1 MQVNL
6 KVTAGPY
13 KGRIFSFAQHDS
25 FLIGRNPEAHLCLPD
40 DRYFSR
46 NHCLLEMNP
55 PHSFLRDLNS
65 TNGTFVNGQRVKT
78 AYLNNGDRI
87 QCGETILVV
96 EVTTEALSETT
107 HDASLPHRPVLVMV
121 ECVNCG
127 RREQAQATAPD
138 EHLTF
143 LCEDCRIELKR
154 SPQAIPGYDMVKLL
168 GRGGMGTV
176 MLGRVQQTG
185 RPVAIKT
192 LLPEFAV
199 SDKAMRRFMREIDV
213 ASALKHKNIVEFID
227 RGTHNGVV
235 YLVTEFVD
243 GADASKL
250 AEDQGGRLKYEDG
263 ISIISQA
270 LDALSFAHERGY
282 IHRDFKDQNIL
293 VAGQSPNLTAKL
305 TDFGLAKSFSQS
317 GMSGVTMAGEMAGTL
332 AYMPPEQLRN
342 FRDVKPQSDIY
353 GVGMTAYSLLTGCLA
368 LDLSRNSSVN
378 DTIRAIFE
386 QPAVPL
392 RQRAPHI
399 PQPVCDII
407 DRALAKDPAQRCRST
422 WSSAAGSPSTRPT
435 RVPRRRWS
443 RRSRVSSGA
452 SAACRATCGPSC

>member
-13 KGRIFSFAQHDS
+13 KGRIFSFTQHDS
-25 FLIGRNPEAHLCLPD
+25 FLIGRNPEAHLCLPN

-46 NHCLLEMNP
+46 NHCLLEINP
-55 PHSFLRDLNS
+55 PHSYVRDLSS
-65 TNGTFVNGQRVKT
+65 TNGTFVNGQRIADAFLK
-78 AYLNNGDRI
+78 NGDRV

-96 EVTTEALSETT
+96 EVSAAPSRDLSETT
-107 HDASLPHRPVLVMV
+107 QDAVVARPVLVMV
-121 ECVNCG
+121 DCLNCG
-127 RREQAQATAPD
+127 RRDQAEAASPD
-138 EHLTF
+138 ERLTF

-154 SPQAIPGYDMVKLL
+154 CPQAIPGYDTVKLI
-168 GRGGMGTV
+168 GRGGMGCV
-176 MLGRVQQTG
+176 MLGRDQKTG
-185 RPVAIKT
+185 RAVAIKT

-199 SDKAMRRFMREIDV
+199 SDKAMRRFIREIDV
-213 ASALKHKNIVEFID
+213 AAALKHPNIVEFID

-243 GADASKL
+243 GADASRL
-250 AEDQGGRLKYEDG
+250 AEMNGGFLSYKDA

-270 LDALSFAHERGY
+270 LDALAHAHSQGY

-293 VAGQSPNLTAKL
+293 VSGQSPNLLAKL
-305 TDFGLAKSFSQS
+305 TDFGLAKSFTHS

-332 AYMPPEQLRN
+332 AYMSPEQLRN

-353 GVGMTAYSLLTGCLA
+353 AVGMTAYSLLSGSLA
-368 LDLSRNSSVN
+368 LDLTSRSNIN

-392 RQRAPHI
+392 RQRMPHL
-399 PQPVCDII
+399 PEMVCQII
-407 DRALAKDPAQRCRST
+407 DRALAKDPAQRWQTAGAMRNALQH
-422 WSSAAGSPSTRPT
+422 AA
-435 RVPRRRWS
+435 
-443 RRSRVSSGA
+443 
-452 SAACRATCGPSC
+452 

>member
-13 KGRIFSFAQHDS
+13 KGRIFSFAQHDT

-65 TNGTFVNGQRVKT
+65 TNGTFLNGHRVKD

-96 EVTTEALSETT
+96 EVTTVDLSETT
-107 HDASLPHRPVLVMV
+107 HDAALPKRPVLVMV
-121 ECVNCG
+121 ECQNCG

-154 SPQAIPGYDMVKLL
+154 SPQAIPGYDTVKLL

-176 MLGRVQQTG
+176 MLAREQQTG
-185 RPVAIKT
+185 RAVAIKT

-213 ASALKHKNIVEFID
+213 AAALKHKNIVEFID

-235 YLVTEFVD
+235 YLVTEFVE
-243 GADASKL
+243 GSDACKL
-250 AEDQGGRLKYEDG
+250 AEQQGGQLKYEDG
-263 ISIISQA
+263 ISIIAQA

-293 VAGQSPNLTAKL
+293 VGGQSPNLVAKL

-353 GVGMTAYSLLTGCLA
+353 AVGMTAYSLLTGGLA

-378 DTIRAIFE
+378 ETIRAIFE

-399 PQPVCDII
+399 PAPVCNII
-407 DRALAKDPAQRCRST
+407 DRALAKDPAQRWQTAGAMRNALVH
-422 WSSAAGSPSTRPT
+422 AA
-435 RVPRRRWS
+435 
-443 RRSRVSSGA
+443 
-452 SAACRATCGPSC
+452 RA

>member
-25 FLIGRNPEAHLCLPD
+25 FLIGRSPDAHLYLPD

-55 PHSFLRDLNS
+55 PHSYLRDLNS
-65 TNGTFVNGQRVKT
+65 TNGTFVNGQRVKD
-78 AYLNNGDRI
+78 AALNNGDRI
-87 QCGETILVV
+87 QCGETILLV
-96 EVTTEALSETT
+96 EVTAADLSETT
-107 HDASLPHRPVLVMV
+107 QDSSMPARPVVVMV
-121 ECVNCG
+121 ECLNCG
-127 RREQAQATAPD
+127 RREQAQASTPD

-154 SPQAIPGYDMVKLL
+154 SPQPIPGYDTVKLL
-168 GRGGMGTV
+168 GRGGMGSV
-176 MLGRVQQTG
+176 MLGREQRTG
-185 RPVAIKT
+185 RAVAIKT

-213 ASALKHKNIVEFID
+213 AAALKHPNIVDFID

-243 GADASKL
+243 GADAAKL
-250 AEDQGGRLKYEDG
+250 AEQQGGHLRYEDG

-270 LDALSFAHERGY
+270 LDALSFAHAQGY

-293 VAGQSPNLTAKL
+293 VAGQSPNLLAKL
-305 TDFGLAKSFSQS
+305 TDFGLAKSFTQS

-353 GVGMTAYSLLTGCLA
+353 AVGMTAYSLLTGSLA
-368 LDLSRNSSVN
+368 LDLSKN
-378 DTIRAIFE
+378 T
-386 QPAVPL
+386 
-392 RQRAPHI
+392 
-399 PQPVCDII
+399 
-407 DRALAKDPAQRCRST
+407 
-422 WSSAAGSPSTRPT
+422 G
-435 RVPRRRWS
+435 
-443 RRSRVSSGA
+443 
-452 SAACRATCGPSC
+452 

>member
-13 KGRIFSFAQHDS
+13 KGRIFSFAQPDT

-55 PHSFLRDLNS
+55 PHSFLRDLGS
-65 TNGTFVNGQRVKT
+65 TNGTFLNGQRVKD
-78 AYLNNGDRI
+78 AFLNNGDRI

-96 EVTTEALSETT
+96 EVTTTDLSETT
-107 HDASLPHRPVLVMV
+107 QDSGLPKRPVLVMV
-121 ECVNCG
+121 ECLNCG
-127 RREQAQATAPD
+127 RREQAQASAPD

-154 SPQAIPGYDMVKLL
+154 SPQAIPGYDTVKLL
-168 GRGGMGTV
+168 GRGGMGSV
-176 MLGRVQQTG
+176 MLGREQQTG
-185 RPVAIKT
+185 RAVAIKT

-199 SDKAMRRFMREIDV
+199 SDKAMKRFMREIDV
-213 ASALKHKNIVEFID
+213 AAALKHKNIVDFID

-243 GADASKL
+243 GADACKL
-250 AEDQGGRLKYEDG
+250 AESQGGKLSYEDG

-270 LDALSFAHERGY
+270 LDALSFAHAQGY

-293 VAGQSPNLTAKL
+293 VAGQSPDLLAKL
-305 TDFGLAKSFSQS
+305 TDFGLAKSFTQS

-342 FRDVKPQSDIY
+342 FRDVRPQSDIY
-353 GVGMTAYSLLTGCLA
+353 AVGMTTYSLLTGCLA
-368 LDLSRNSSVN
+368 LDLSKNSSVN

-399 PQPVCDII
+399 PQPVCEII
-407 DRALAKDPAQRCRST
+407 DRALAKDPAQRWQT
-422 WSSAAGSPSTRPT
+422 AGAMRNALLHSI
-435 RVPRRRWS
+435 
-443 RRSRVSSGA
+443 
-452 SAACRATCGPSC
+452 

>member
-6 KVTAGPY
+6 KVTGGPY

-40 DRYFSR
+40 DRFFSR

-55 PHSFLRDLNS
+55 PHSFLRDLGS
-65 TNGTFVNGQRVKT
+65 TNGTFLNGQRVKD
-78 AYLNNGDRI
+78 ASLKNGDRI

-96 EVTTEALSETT
+96 EVTTEGLSETT
-107 HDASLPHRPVLVMV
+107 QDTGVPKRPVLVMV
-121 ECVNCG
+121 ECLNCG
-127 RREQAQATAPD
+127 RREQAQASAPD

-154 SPQAIPGYDMVKLL
+154 SPQAIPGYDTVKLL

-176 MLGRVQQTG
+176 MLAREQETG
-185 RPVAIKT
+185 RAVAIKT

-213 ASALKHKNIVEFID
+213 AAALKHKNIVEFID

-250 AEDQGGRLKYEDG
+250 AENQGGRLSYEDG
-263 ISIISQA
+263 ISVISQA
-270 LDALSFAHERGY
+270 LDALSFAHEQGY

-293 VAGQSPNLTAKL
+293 VSGQSPNLTAKL
-305 TDFGLAKSFSQS
+305 TDFGLAKSFTHS

-353 GVGMTAYSLLTGCLA
+353 AVGMTAYSLLTGCLA
-368 LDLSRNSSVN
+368 LDLSKNNSVN

-386 QPAVPL
+386 QPSVPL

-399 PQPVCDII
+399 PQLVGEVI
-407 DRALAKDPAQRCRST
+407 DRALAKDPAHRWKT
-422 WSSAAGSPSTRPT
+422 AGAMRTALLHSL
-435 RVPRRRWS
+435 
-443 RRSRVSSGA
+443 
-452 SAACRATCGPSC
+452 

>member
-6 KVTAGPY
+6 KVTSGPY
-13 KGRIFSFAQHDS
+13 KGRIFSFTQHDT
-25 FLIGRNPEAHLCLPD
+25 FLIGRNPDAHLCLPD

-55 PHSFLRDLNS
+55 PHSHLRDLAS
-65 TNGTFVNGQRVKT
+65 TNGTFLNGRRVQN

-96 EVTTEALSETT
+96 EVTTESIDLSETT
-107 HDASLPHRPVLVMV
+107 QDAGIPKRPVLVMV

-127 RREQAQATAPD
+127 RREQAQASAPD

-154 SPQAIPGYDMVKLL
+154 SPQAIPGYDTVKLL
-168 GRGGMGTV
+168 GRGGMGCV
-176 MLGRVQQTG
+176 MLGREQKTG

-199 SDKAMRRFMREIDV
+199 SDKAMKRFMREIDV
-213 ASALKHKNIVEFID
+213 AATLKHKNIVEFID

-243 GADASKL
+243 GADACKL
-250 AEDQGGRLKYEDG
+250 AEHNGGRLSYEDG

-270 LDALSFAHERGY
+270 LDALSFAHAQGY

-293 VAGQSPNLTAKL
+293 VAGHSPNLVAKL
-305 TDFGLAKSFSQS
+305 TDFGLAKSFSNS

-353 GVGMTAYSLLTGCLA
+353 AVGMTAYSLLTGSLA
-368 LDLSRNSSVN
+368 LDLSKSSGVN

-392 RQRAPHI
+392 HQRASHI
-399 PQPVCDII
+399 PRPVCEII
-407 DRALAKDPAQRCRST
+407 DRALAKDPAQR
-422 WSSAAGSPSTRPT
+422 WQSA
-435 RVPRRRWS
+435 
-443 RRSRVSSGA
+443 GA
-452 SAACRATCGPSC
+452 MRNALLHCV

>member
-55 PHSFLRDLNS
+55 PHSFLRDLGS
-65 TNGTFVNGQRVKT
+65 TNGTFLNGQRVQDASLK
-78 AYLNNGDRI
+78 NGDRI

-96 EVTTEALSETT
+96 EVTAEDLSETT
-107 HDASLPHRPVLVMV
+107 QDAGIPKRPVLVMV
-121 ECVNCG
+121 ECLNCG
-127 RREQAQATAPD
+127 RREQAQASTPD
-138 EHLTF
+138 EHMTF
-143 LCEDCRIELKR
+143 LCEDCRIEFKR
-154 SPQAIPGYDMVKLL
+154 SPQAIPGYDTVKLL

-176 MLGRVQQTG
+176 MLGREQRTG

-213 ASALKHKNIVEFID
+213 AATLKHKNIVEFID

-250 AEDQGGRLKYEDG
+250 AEDQGGKLRYEDG

-270 LDALSFAHERGY
+270 LDALSFAHEKGY

-293 VAGQSPNLTAKL
+293 VSGHSPNLLAKL
-305 TDFGLAKSFSQS
+305 TDFGLAKSFTHS

-353 GVGMTAYSLLTGCLA
+353 AVGMTAYSLLTGSLA
-368 LDLSRNSSVN
+368 LDLSKNGTVN

-392 RQRAPHI
+392 RQRGPHI
-399 PQPVCDII
+399 PHLVCEII
-407 DRALAKDPAQRCRST
+407 DRALAKDPAHRWQ
-422 WSSAAGSPSTRPT
+422 SA
-435 RVPRRRWS
+435 
-443 RRSRVSSGA
+443 GA
-452 SAACRATCGPSC
+452 MRTALLHSI

>member
-6 KVTAGPY
+6 KVTSGPY
-13 KGRIFSFAQHDS
+13 RGQIFSFTQHDS
-25 FLIGRNPEAHLCLPD
+25 FLIGRSPNAHLYLPD
-40 DRYFSR
+40 DRFFSR
-46 NHCLLEMNP
+46 HHCLLEMNP
-55 PHSFLRDLNS
+55 PHSYLRDLGS
-65 TNGTFVNGQRVKT
+65 TNGTFLNGQRVKD

-96 EVTTEALSETT
+96 EVTTIDQNLLSETT
-107 HDASLPHRPVLVMV
+107 QDAAIPKRPVLVMV
-121 ECVNCG
+121 ECQNCG
-127 RREQAQATAPD
+127 RREQAQASAPD

-154 SPQAIPGYDMVKLL
+154 SPQAIPGYDTVKLL
-168 GRGGMGTV
+168 GRGGMGCV
-176 MLGRVQQTG
+176 MLARDQRNG

-213 ASALKHKNIVEFID
+213 AAALKHKNIVEFID

-235 YLVTEFVD
+235 YLVTEFVE

-250 AEDQGGRLKYEDG
+250 AEQHGGHLSYEHG

-270 LDALSFAHERGY
+270 LDALSFAHAQGY

-293 VAGQSPNLTAKL
+293 VGGRPPNLVAKL
-305 TDFGLAKSFSQS
+305 TDFGLAKSFTHS

-353 GVGMTAYSLLTGCLA
+353 AVGMTAYNLLTGSLA
-368 LDLSRNSSVN
+368 LDLSRNTSVN

-392 RQRAPHI
+392 HQRAPHI
-399 PQPVCDII
+399 PRTVCEII
-407 DRALAKDPAQRCRST
+407 DRALAKDPQQR
-422 WSSAAGSPSTRPT
+422 WQSA
-435 RVPRRRWS
+435 
-443 RRSRVSSGA
+443 GA
-452 SAACRATCGPSC
+452 MRTALLHSI

>member
-55 PHSFLRDLNS
+55 PHSFLRDLGS
-65 TNGTFVNGQRVKT
+65 TNGTFLNGQRVKD
-78 AYLNNGDRI
+78 ASLKNGDCI

-96 EVTTEALSETT
+96 EVTTAALSETT
-107 HDASLPHRPVLVMV
+107 QDVGFPKRPVLVMV
-121 ECVNCG
+121 ECLNCG
-127 RREQAQATAPD
+127 RREQAQASAPD
-138 EHLTF
+138 EHLSF

-154 SPQAIPGYDMVKLL
+154 SPQAIPGYDTVKLL

-176 MLGRVQQTG
+176 MLAREQRTG

-213 ASALKHKNIVEFID
+213 GAALKHKNIVEFID

-250 AEDQGGRLKYEDG
+250 AEQKGGRLRYEDG
-263 ISIISQA
+263 IVIISQA
-270 LDALSFAHERGY
+270 LDALSFAHAQGY

-293 VAGQSPNLTAKL
+293 VSGHPPNLVAKL
-305 TDFGLAKSFSQS
+305 TDFGLAKSFTHS

-353 GVGMTAYSLLTGCLA
+353 AVGMTAYSLLTGSLA
-368 LDLSRNSSVN
+368 LDLSKNGNVN
-378 DTIRAIFE
+378 EIIRTIFE
-386 QPAVPL
+386 QPTVPL

-399 PQPVCDII
+399 PHLIGEVI
-407 DRALAKDPAQRCRST
+407 DRALAKDPAQRWQT
-422 WSSAAGSPSTRPT
+422 AGAMRTALLHSL
-435 RVPRRRWS
+435 
-443 RRSRVSSGA
+443 
-452 SAACRATCGPSC
+452 

>member
-6 KVTAGPY
+6 KVTSGPY

-55 PHSFLRDLNS
+55 PHSFLRDLGS
-65 TNGTFVNGQRVKT
+65 TNGTFVNGQRVRD

-96 EVTTEALSETT
+96 EVTTTDLSETT
-107 HDASLPHRPVLVMV
+107 QDSGLPKRPVLVMV
-121 ECVNCG
+121 ECLNCG
-127 RREQAQATAPD
+127 RREQAQASAPD

-154 SPQAIPGYDMVKLL
+154 SPQAIPGYDTVKLL
-168 GRGGMGTV
+168 GRGGMGSV
-176 MLGRVQQTG
+176 VLAREQRTG
-185 RPVAIKT
+185 RAVAIKT

-213 ASALKHKNIVEFID
+213 AAALKHKNIVEFID

-243 GADASKL
+243 GADACKL
-250 AEDQGGRLKYEDG
+250 AEKQGGRLSYADG

-270 LDALSFAHERGY
+270 LDALSFAHAQGY

-293 VAGQSPNLTAKL
+293 VAGQSPDLVAKL
-305 TDFGLAKSFSQS
+305 TDFGLAKSFTHS

-342 FRDVKPQSDIY
+342 FRDVRPQSDIY
-353 GVGMTAYSLLTGCLA
+353 AVGMTAYSLLTGCLA
-368 LDLSRNSSVN
+368 LELSKNSSVN

-399 PQPVCDII
+399 PQPVCEII
-407 DRALAKDPAQRCRST
+407 DRALAKDPAQRWQT
-422 WSSAAGSPSTRPT
+422 AGAMRNALLHSI
-435 RVPRRRWS
+435 
-443 RRSRVSSGA
+443 
-452 SAACRATCGPSC
+452 

>member
-6 KVTAGPY
+6 KVTMGPY
-13 KGRIFSFAQHDS
+13 KGRIFSFTQHDS
-25 FLIGRNPEAHLCLPD
+25 FLIGRSPDAHLCLPN
-40 DRYFSR
+40 DRFFSR

-55 PHSFLRDLNS
+55 PHSYLRDLES
-65 TNGTFVNGQRVKT
+65 TNGTFVNGHRVKD
-78 AYLNNGDRI
+78 AFLKNGDQI
-87 QCGETILVV
+87 QCGETILIV
-96 EVTTEALSETT
+96 EVTAESKDLSETT
-107 HDASLPHRPVLVMV
+107 QDAGVPARPVLVMV

-127 RREQAQATAPD
+127 RREQAQASSPD

-154 SPQAIPGYDMVKLL
+154 SPQSIPGYDTVKLL
-168 GRGGMGTV
+168 GRGGMGCV
-176 MLGRVQQTG
+176 MLGRDQSTG
-185 RPVAIKT
+185 RAVAIKT

-213 ASALKHKNIVEFID
+213 AAALKHKNIVEFLD

-235 YLVTEFVD
+235 YLVSEFVD
-243 GADASKL
+243 GCDAQKL
-250 AEDQGGRLKYEDG
+250 AEENGGSLCYEDG
-263 ISIISQA
+263 ISIISQS
-270 LDALSFAHERGY
+270 LDALAFAHDQGY

-293 VAGQSPNLTAKL
+293 VAGRSPNLIAKL
-305 TDFGLAKSFSQS
+305 TDFGLAKSFTQS

-353 GVGMTAYSLLTGCLA
+353 AVGMTAYSLLTGKLA
-368 LDLSRNSSVN
+368 IDLSKNGSVN

-386 QPAVPL
+386 QPPIPL

-399 PQPVCDII
+399 PQQVCEII
-407 DRALAKDPAQRCRST
+407 DRALAKDPAQR
-422 WSSAAGSPSTRPT
+422 WQSA
-435 RVPRRRWS
+435 
-443 RRSRVSSGA
+443 GA
-452 SAACRATCGPSC
+452 MRNALLHSI

>member
-13 KGRIFSFAQHDS
+13 KGRIFSFTQHDS
-25 FLIGRNPEAHLCLPD
+25 FLIGRSPDAHLCLPH

-46 NHCLLEMNP
+46 HHCLLEMNP
-55 PHSFLRDLNS
+55 PHSYLRDLDS
-65 TNGTFVNGQRVKT
+65 TNGTFLNGHRVKD
-78 AYLNNGDRI
+78 AFLNNGDRI

-96 EVTTEALSETT
+96 EVTTLASNDLSETT
-107 HDASLPHRPVLVMV
+107 QDTGVPKRPVLVMV
-121 ECVNCG
+121 ECINCG
-127 RREQAQATAPD
+127 RREQAQASSPD

-154 SPQAIPGYDMVKLL
+154 SPQAIPGYDTVKLL
-168 GRGGMGTV
+168 GRGGMGCV
-176 MLGRVQQTG
+176 MLGREQTTG

-199 SDKAMRRFMREIDV
+199 SDKAMRRFMREMDV
-213 ASALKHKNIVEFID
+213 AAALKHKNIVEFID

-235 YLVTEFVD
+235 YLVSEFVD
-243 GADASKL
+243 GCDAQKL
-250 AEDQGGRLKYEDG
+250 AEEHGGHLSYEDG
-263 ISIISQA
+263 ISIVSQS
-270 LDALSFAHERGY
+270 LDALAFAHDQGY

-293 VAGQSPNLTAKL
+293 VSGRSPNFIAKL
-305 TDFGLAKSFSQS
+305 TDFGLAKSFTHS

-353 GVGMTAYSLLTGCLA
+353 AVGMTAYSLLTGTLA
-368 LDLSRNSSVN
+368 IDLSKNGSVN

-386 QPAVPL
+386 QPAIPL

-399 PQPVCDII
+399 PQQVCEII
-407 DRALAKDPAQRCRST
+407 DRALAKDPAQR
-422 WSSAAGSPSTRPT
+422 WQSA
-435 RVPRRRWS
+435 
-443 RRSRVSSGA
+443 GA
-452 SAACRATCGPSC
+452 MRTALLHSI